1 MWDGQVCAE
10 GDGLAW
16 QSAFEA
22 WQECVIRAVEAL
34 RDVPDPDPQLL
45 NEAGMFYRIVL
56 DMPMTAH
63 CLGGLFAMDDER
75 LVSLGK
81 DLRKRWFR
89 LSETNIGEYAILD
102 MLAKQK
108 LLGWTD
114 MDEVIVFVNDRLVV
128 NRPYLEMWAAAM
140 PDYLRIVPYEA
151 EEDVPPELVPDTHS
165 PLTKKYVL
173 PYPHDAADP
182 VYMCKERY
190 YQLVQAHVDV
200 GGLQGLVGQPSI
212 FSLRGY
218 YGNASFDPPDD
229 WGEFVALH
237 VREPGWKHESDVD
250 RHACRNCDVEDYLGA
265 VEEILCRGYKV
276 VRLGHP
282 GMKPLPD
289 MEGVIDL
296 AQAPH
301 DPLLDV
307 VAMAHARFFMGP
319 DSGPGSVAG
328 AFATP
333 SLVTDLYP
341 VTRRPTLPGDLYVP
355 RLVWTDG
362 PYPGPEAWLPGDRY
376 LTAHEL
382 FRPPWYDMPVSD
394 PFKGFRCRWI
404 PNTPDELADA
414 ARDMLDDVSRETPL
428 QRAWDGHLQDAWD
441 ACDDYDNFP
450 FAARMA
456 PSFLRRHADDLGL
469 NAEIRE
475 VV

>member
-1 MWDGQVCAE
+1 MWDAQVCAE

-34 RDVPDPDPQLL
+34 RDVPDPDPRLL

-140 PDYLRIVPYEA
+140 PDYLKIVPYEA
-151 EEDVPPELVPDTHS
+151 EEDVPPELVPETHS
-165 PLTKKYVL
+165 PLTQKYVL
-173 PYPHDAADP
+173 PLPGQYMLPDP
-182 VYMCKERY
+182 DGSPSDPGGYFMPDYETVVCKERY
-190 YQLVQAHVDV
+190 YQLVQAAWRNER
-200 GGLQGLVGQPSI
+200 QGQ
-212 FSLRGY
+212 LRY
-218 YGNASFDPPDD
+218 FVLPDDPPDD

-282 GMKPLPD
+282 GMKPMPD
-289 MEGVIDL
+289 MIGVIDL

-394 PFKGFRCRWI
+394 PFKGFRCTWV

-428 QRAWDGHLQDAWD
+428 QRAWDAY
-441 ACDDYDNFP
+441 DDYDNFP

-469 NAEIRE
+469 NVGMRE
-475 VV
+475 E